1 MKPSIIH
8 IALGAIILA
17 GMSACTQQE
26 GVATEHPVAIIDSLQ
41 QIVAEEVQARVNRT
55 EAEWGVGILM
65 DAHSGTVVA
74 IYDTDS
80 TLVHAQS
87 AWEMDGIVS
96 PLALL
101 AAYSIEPQEWD
112 TAVTVCREG
121 VTYNG
126 HLFRDPHPRDA
137 TFSLSDAIATS
148 SQVAVYR
155 YILRVFEQQPALLPE
170 ILTRWGFEFA
180 AQDSVCDA
188 MTEAL
193 AYAMGYHCTI
203 TPVQL
208 AYLYSCVATGQHLR
222 VPANGLDSIRLGL
235 HRVVWDNNLGTAS
248 INPWNIRK
256 VQSNKVQIAGK
267 TGAARICTDGQYD
280 RLHHRLSFVGYF
292 PEDNPQYTCLVILN
306 NPKYYGYY
314 EAGSDCGIPVRRI
327 AERIL
332 APDEF

>member
-8 IALGAIILA
+8 VALGAIILA

-26 GVATEHPVAIIDSLQ
+26 RVATEHSVAIVDSLQ
-41 QIVAEEVQARVNRT
+41 QIVAEEVLARVNRT
-55 EAEWGVGILM
+55 EAEWGVGVLM

-74 IYDTDS
+74 MYDTDS
-80 TLVHAQS
+80 SLVHAQS
-87 AWEMDGIVS
+87 AWELDGIVS

-101 AAYSIEPQEWD
+101 AAYAVEPQGWD
-112 TAVTVCREG
+112 TATTVCREG
-121 VTYNG
+121 ITYNG
-126 HLFRDPHPRDA
+126 QLFRDGHPRDA

-148 SQVAVYR
+148 SQVAVYQ
-155 YILRVFEQQPALLPE
+155 YMLRVFEQQPALLPE
-170 ILTRWGFEFA
+170 ILAKWGFEFV
-180 AQDSVCDA
+180 AQDSAYDA
-188 MTEAL
+188 KTETL

-208 AYLYSCVATGQHLR
+208 AYLYACVATGQHLR
-222 VPANGLDSIRLGL
+222 VPANGLDSVRLGL

-256 VQSNKVQIAGK
+256 VQSDKVQIAGK
-267 TGAARICTDGQYD
+267 TGAAQVCTDGQYD
-280 RLHHRLSFVGYF
+280 RLRHRLSFVGYF

-332 APDEF
+332 VPDEF

>member
-17 GMSACTQQE
+17 GMSACAE
-26 GVATEHPVAIIDSLQ
+26 RERVATEHPVAIVDSLQ
-41 QIVAEEVQARVNRT
+41 QIVAEEVQARFCST

-74 IYDTDS
+74 MYDTDT
-80 TLVHAQS
+80 TLVHTQS
-87 AWEMDGIVS
+87 AWELGSIVS

-101 AAYSIEPQEWD
+101 AAYAVEPQGWD
-112 TAVTVCREG
+112 TAATVCREG

-126 HLFRDPHPRDA
+126 HQFRDPHPRDA

-148 SQVAVYR
+148 SQVAVSQYM
-155 YILRVFEQQPALLPE
+155 LRVFEQQPALLPE
-170 ILTRWGFEFA
+170 ILARLGFEFA
-180 AQDSVCDA
+180 AQDSACDA

-203 TPVQL
+203 TPVQP
-208 AYLYSCVATGQHLR
+208 AYLYACVATGEHLR
-222 VPANGLDSIRLGL
+222 VPANGLGSIRLGL
-235 HRVVWDNNLGTAS
+235 HRAVWDNNLGTAS
-248 INPWNIRK
+248 INPWDIRK
-256 VQSNKVQIAGK
+256 AQSDKVQIAGK
-267 TGAARICTDGQYD
+267 TGAAQICTDGQYD
-280 RLHHRLSFVGYF
+280 RSRHRLSFVGYF

-306 NPKYYGYY
+306 NSKYYGYY

-332 APDEF
+332 VPDEF

>member
-8 IALGAIILA
+8 IVLGAIILA

-55 EAEWGVGILM
+55 EAEWGIGVLM

-74 IYDTDS
+74 VYDTDS

-87 AWEMDGIVS
+87 AWEMGSIVS

-101 AAYSIEPQEWD
+101 AAYSVEPHGWD
-112 TAVTVCREG
+112 TVATVCREG

-126 HLFRDPHPRDA
+126 HLFRDGPPRDA

-148 SQVAVYR
+148 SKVAVSQYM
-155 YILRVFEQQPALLPE
+155 LRVFEQQPVLLPK
-170 ILTRWGFEFA
+170 ILARWGFEFA
-180 AQDSVCDA
+180 AQDSACDA
-188 MTEAL
+188 MTKTL

-222 VPANGLDSIRLGL
+222 VPDNGLDSVRLGL
-235 HRVVWDNNLGTAS
+235 HRAVWDNHLGTAS

-267 TGAARICTDGQYD
+267 TGAARICINGQYD

-332 APDEF
+332 VPDEF

>member
-65 DAHSGTVVA
+65 DVHSGTVVA
-74 IYDTDS
+74 MYDTDS

-87 AWEMDGIVS
+87 AWEMGSIVS

-101 AAYSIEPQEWD
+101 AAYSVEPQGWD
-112 TAVTVCREG
+112 TAATVCRDG

-126 HLFRDPHPRDA
+126 HQFRDPHPRDA

-148 SQVAVYR
+148 SQVAVSQYM
-155 YILRVFEQQPALLPE
+155 LRVFEQQPALLPE

-203 TPVQL
+203 TPVQP
-208 AYLYSCVATGQHLR
+208 AYLYACVATGQHLR
-222 VPANGLDSIRLGL
+222 VPANGLGSIRLGL

>member
-8 IALGAIILA
+8 IALGAVILA
-17 GMSACTQQE
+17 GMSACTQRE
-26 GVATEHPVAIIDSLQ
+26 HVATEHPVAIADSLQ
-41 QIVAEEVQARVNRT
+41 QIVAEEVQARFCHI

-74 IYDTDS
+74 MYDTDS

-87 AWEMDGIVS
+87 AWKLGSVVF

-101 AAYSIEPQEWD
+101 AAYSVELQGWD
-112 TAVTVCREG
+112 TAVTMCR
-121 VTYNG
+121 NG
-126 HLFRDPHPRDA
+126 FEYAGHVFWDPQPRDA
-137 TFSLSDAIATS
+137 VYSLPDAIATS
-148 SQVAVYR
+148 SNTAFIQYM
-155 YILRVFEQQPALLPE
+155 LRVFGQQPALLPE
-170 ILTRWGFEFA
+170 ILAKWGFEFV
-180 AQDSVCDA
+180 AQDSACDA
-188 MTEAL
+188 MTETL
-193 AYAMGYHCTI
+193 AYAMGYHCAI

-235 HRVVWDNNLGTAS
+235 HRAVWDNDLGTAS
-248 INPWNIRK
+248 INPWNMRK
-256 VQSNKVQIAGK
+256 AQSEKVQIAGK

-314 EAGSDCGIPVRRI
+314 EAGADCGIPVRRI
-327 AERIL
+327 AERVL
-332 APDEF
+332 APAE

>member
-8 IALGAIILA
+8 IVLGAIILA

-26 GVATEHPVAIIDSLQ
+26 GVATEHPVAIVDSLQ

-65 DAHSGTVVA
+65 DVHSGTVVA
-74 IYDTDS
+74 MYDTDS

-101 AAYSIEPQEWD
+101 AVYSIEPQGWD

-126 HLFRDPHPRDA
+126 YLFRDPHPRDA

-148 SQVAVYR
+148 SHVAVSQYM
-155 YILRVFEQQPALLPE
+155 LRVFEQQPVLLPK
-170 ILTRWGFEFA
+170 ILARWGFEFA
-180 AQDSVCDA
+180 AQDSACDA
-188 MTEAL
+188 MTKTL

-235 HRVVWDNNLGTAS
+235 HRVVWDNHLGTAS
-248 INPWNIRK
+248 INPWTYARRKATRCRLRARRARHKSVPTGSMTDSIIGCLLWGISPRTIRSTRALLFLTT
-256 VQSNKVQIAGK
+256 QSITAITRQVPIAAFPSA
-267 TGAARICTDGQYD
+267 TLRN
-280 RLHHRLSFVGYF
+280 GYRHT
-292 PEDNPQYTCLVILN
+292 N
-306 NPKYYGYY
+306 
-314 EAGSDCGIPVRRI
+314 R
-327 AERIL
+327 
-332 APDEF
+332 